1 MCRPPVR
8 RGACSPL
15 PPPRPPGPAGRAPGC
30 RAVERTG
37 SDGRR
42 GRRGL
47 GGVLG
52 IGHRP
57 TLLDAERICPG
68 PSQSPGHQP
77 SSLRGGPGANPPYAP
92 VLGGR
97 PPGVGPRSPASTRK
111 HTWAAPGRAC
121 PDRPALL
128 GVLTESKT
136 NRRRSGS
143 ARALRLPSG
152 CRPASGAS
160 ACGGPP
166 TPPLLWASAGLRG
179 PLLQPPGGPAK
190 PPAVRKG
197 VRECPVGRGRRTLGG
212 RRGLQASQCVR
223 SPWHP
228 DEAGTLPPPGGG
240 VQAEGPWEED
250 EAGAAPIAQSSCP
263 LEGRESSQDPGPQG
277 ATEPAS
283 QRAAGCWACRVQ
295 CGLCAP
301 ERRWGACGEPGSGAA
316 GHRDPISRQ
325 LQ

>member
-1 MCRPPVR
+1 MRIPPTPRSSGGGRPGSGPGALRAHASTRGPPRAGRVPIGPLSWEFSLKAKQTGEGLVLPVLYGCQAGVAR
-8 RGACSPL
+8 LPGPL
-15 PPPRPPGPAGRAPGC
+15 LVGDPPPRRCSGP
-30 RAVERTG
+30 
-37 SDGRR
+37 
-42 GRRGL
+42 
-47 GGVLG
+47 
-52 IGHRP
+52 
-57 TLLDAERICPG
+57 
-68 PSQSPGHQP
+68 
-77 SSLRGGPGANPPYAP
+77 LRGS
-92 VLGGR
+92 
-97 PPGVGPRSPASTRK
+97 GVPCSS
-111 HTWAAPGRAC
+111 
-121 PDRPALL
+121 
-128 GVLTESKT
+128 
-136 NRRRSGS
+136 
-143 ARALRLPSG
+143 
-152 CRPASGAS
+152 
-160 ACGGPP
+160 
-166 TPPLLWASAGLRG
+166 
-179 PLLQPPGGPAK
+179 PPGGPAK

-295 CGLCAP
+295 RGLCAP